1 MKTCL
6 KHLYKILLLVAIFM
20 MFPSLAF
27 AENDIYTDVKKS
39 ADELAEVLV
48 NDYKVSGVQYALISD
63 GKIVV
68 SGTSGIFHKANV
80 KTLDNKSIFGIGS
93 ISKMF
98 PATAIM
104 LLSDQGKLN
113 LDEPVATYLPE
124 FKMADKRYK
133 EITVRMLL
141 NHSSGIM
148 GSIYVNSGIYDYPTT
163 LNHDNFLKELAKQKL
178 KGAPGEFS
186 VYCNDGFT
194 LAELVVEKVSG
205 MSFSEFIKKNIT
217 EPLGMTNT
225 KTPQDD
231 FDRNRL
237 ARTFINEE
245 ETPIETLNMIGAG
258 GVYSTAED
266 LCRLGQAY
274 MNDPGYAAA
283 AKLLSQYAKT
293 KTMQK
298 EYLRSIGPE
307 QNEGLFGYG
316 LGWDSVDAYP
326 YSQYNIQALIKGGD
340 TGLYHG
346 SMIVLPEYNM
356 AFAAVLS
363 GGSSFYGQV
372 MGQTLLLK
380 TLLAE
385 NDITKIIPPRD
396 LQAPV
401 LSSMPLE
408 QTSYAGIYAN
418 NAMVMNVSVGTEGK
432 ITISALSHKDIPDE
446 VYLYTSEG
454 VFVNEDGSKKLTFV
468 NEANGRTYIQIKKI
482 FNLPNLGQT
491 VMTSYEYEKIEP
503 NIIDDVSQ
511 KAWDERNGTKYYIVN
526 EIPQS
531 QAYHK
536 LESSHFEITTNKE
549 LPGYAVQYKIVDSDT
564 AWQDVQIP
572 VMAGRD
578 LGTLE
583 ISNIDG
589 KEYLSNAGSIFIS
602 EKDMVDMYAGD
613 NAICTIQE
621 NGYARWYTISQND
634 AGKTMTV
641 NLPKNASFAVYDEES
656 CVYYST
662 VNGNQAVKL
671 PENGKVVYIGEAP
684 GDCFTITTK

>member
-1 MKTCL
+1 MKKL
-6 KHLYKILLLVAIFM
+6 KTPWFYVVVAIFM
-20 MFPSLAF
+20 IFPSIAF
-27 AENDIYTDVKKS
+27 GENDIYTDVKKS
-39 ADELAEVLV
+39 ANELAEVLV
-48 NDYKVSGVQYALISD
+48 NDYNVSGVQYALISD

-98 PATAIM
+98 PTTAIM

-124 FKMADKRYK
+124 FKMADERYK

-148 GSIYVNSGIYDYPTT
+148 GSLYVNSGMYDYPTT
-163 LNHDNFLKELAKQKL
+163 LNHDNFLKELAQQKL
-178 KGAPGEFS
+178 KGDPGEFS

-245 ETPIETLNMIGAG
+245 ETPIENLNMIGAG

-283 AKLLSQYAKT
+283 VKLLSQEAKT
-293 KTMQK
+293 RTMQK
-298 EYLRSIGPE
+298 EYLRGIGPE

-363 GGSSFYGQV
+363 GGSSFCGQV

-385 NDITKIIPPRD
+385 NDITKIIPPGD

-446 VYLYTSEG
+446 IYLYTSEG

-468 NEANGRTYIQIKKI
+468 NEANGKTYIQINQI

-491 VMTSYEYEKIEP
+491 IMTSYEYEKIEP

-572 VMAGRD
+572 LMSGRD
-578 LGTLE
+578 LGTLD

-602 EKDMVDMYAGD
+602 EKDMVNMYAGD

-641 NLPKNASFAVYDEES
+641 NLPENASFAVYDEES
-656 CVYYST
+656 CVYYSR
-662 VNGNQAVKL
+662 VNGNQPVKL

>member
-1 MKTCL
+1 MKKL
-6 KHLYKILLLVAIFM
+6 KTPWFYVVVAIFM
-20 MFPSLAF
+20 MFPSIAF
-27 AENDIYTDVKKS
+27 GENDIYTDVKKS
-39 ADELAEVLV
+39 ANELAEVLV
-48 NDYKVSGVQYALISD
+48 NDYNVSGVQYALISD

-68 SGTSGIFHKANV
+68 SGTSGIFHKGNV

-98 PATAIM
+98 PTTAIM

-124 FKMADKRYK
+124 FKMADERYK

-148 GSIYVNSGIYDYPTT
+148 GSLYVNSGMYDYPTT
-163 LNHDNFLKELAKQKL
+163 LNHDNFLKELAQQKL
-178 KGAPGEFS
+178 KGDPGEFS

-237 ARTFINEE
+237 ARTFKNEE

-274 MNDPGYAAA
+274 MNDPGHAAA
-283 AKLLSQYAKT
+283 AKLLSQEAKT
-293 KTMQK
+293 RTMQK
-298 EYLRSIGPE
+298 EYLRGIGPE

-363 GGSSFYGQV
+363 GGSSFCGQV

-385 NDITKIIPPRD
+385 NDITKIIPPGD

-446 VYLYTSEG
+446 IYLYTSEG

-531 QAYHK
+531 QSYHM
-536 LESSHFEITTNKE
+536 LEGLHLEITTNKE
-549 LPGYAVQYKIVDSDT
+549 LPGYAGQYKIVDSDT
-564 AWQDVQIP
+564 ALQDVQIP
-572 VMAGRD
+572 VMSGRD
-578 LGTLE
+578 LVTLE

-589 KEYLSNAGSIFIS
+589 KEYLSFAGSILIS
-602 EKDMVDMYAGD
+602 EKDMVDMYVGD

-641 NLPKNASFAVYDEES
+641 NLPENASFAVYDEES
-656 CVYYST
+656 CVYYSR
-662 VNGNQAVKL
+662 VNGNQPVKL

-684 GDCFTITTK
+684 GDCFTISTK

>member
-6 KHLYKILLLVAIFM
+6 KHLHKILLLVAIFM
-20 MFPSLAF
+20 MFPSIAF

-39 ADELAEVLV
+39 AVELAEVLV

-68 SGTSGIFHKANV
+68 SGTSGIFHKANI

-124 FKMADKRYK
+124 FKMADERYK

-148 GSIYVNSGIYDYPTT
+148 GSLYVNSGMYDYPTT

-178 KGAPGEFS
+178 KGDPGEFS

-237 ARTFINEE
+237 ARTFINEK

-326 YSQYNIQALIKGGD
+326 YSQYHIQALVKGGD

-385 NDITKIIPPRD
+385 NDITEIIPPRD

-446 VYLYTSEG
+446 IYLYASEG

-468 NEANGRTYIQIKKI
+468 NESNGKTYIQIKQF
-482 FNLPNLGQT
+482 FNLPNMGQT

-641 NLPKNASFAVYDEES
+641 NLPENASFAVYDEES

-662 VNGNQAVKL
+662 VNANQAVKL

>member
-48 NDYKVSGVQYALISD
+48 NDYNVSGVQYALISD

-80 KTLDNKSIFGIGS
+80 TTLDNKSIFGIGS

-113 LDEPVATYLPE
+113 LDEPVVTYLPE
-124 FKMADKRYK
+124 FKMADERYK

-163 LNHDNFLKELAKQKL
+163 LNHDNSLKELAKQKL
-178 KGAPGEFS
+178 KGDPGEFS

-237 ARTFINEE
+237 ARTFINKE
-245 ETPIETLNMIGAG
+245 ETPIETLNLIGAG

-274 MNDPGYAAA
+274 MNDPGYAPA
-283 AKLLSQYAKT
+283 AKLLSQDAKT

-298 EYLRSIGPE
+298 EYLRGIGPE

-385 NDITKIIPPRD
+385 NNITKIIPPRD

-446 VYLYTSEG
+446 IYLYTSEG

-468 NEANGRTYIQIKKI
+468 NESNGKTYIQIKQI
-482 FNLPNLGQT
+482 CNFPNLGQT

-531 QAYHK
+531 QVYHK

-549 LPGYAVQYKIVDSDT
+549 LPGYAVQYKLLILIQLGKMYKFLL
-564 AWQDVQIP
+564 WQV
-572 VMAGRD
+572 
-578 LGTLE
+578 
-583 ISNIDG
+583 
-589 KEYLSNAGSIFIS
+589 
-602 EKDMVDMYAGD
+602 
-613 NAICTIQE
+613 AI
-621 NGYARWYTISQND
+621 
-634 AGKTMTV
+634 
-641 NLPKNASFAVYDEES
+641 
-656 CVYYST
+656 
-662 VNGNQAVKL
+662 
-671 PENGKVVYIGEAP
+671 
-684 GDCFTITTK
+684 

>member
-1 MKTCL
+1 MKKL
-6 KHLYKILLLVAIFM
+6 KTPWFYVVVAIFM
-20 MFPSLAF
+20 IFPSIAF
-27 AENDIYTDVKKS
+27 GENDIYTDVKKS
-39 ADELAEVLV
+39 ANELAEVLV
-48 NDYKVSGVQYALISD
+48 NDYNVSGVQYALISD

-98 PATAIM
+98 PTTAIM

-124 FKMADKRYK
+124 FKMADERYK

-148 GSIYVNSGIYDYPTT
+148 GSLYVNSGMYDYPTT
-163 LNHDNFLKELAKQKL
+163 LNHDNFLKELAQQKL
-178 KGAPGEFS
+178 KGDPGEFS

-245 ETPIETLNMIGAG
+245 ETPIENLNMIGAG

-283 AKLLSQYAKT
+283 VKLLSQEAKT
-293 KTMQK
+293 RTMQK
-298 EYLRSIGPE
+298 EYLRGIGPE

-363 GGSSFYGQV
+363 GGSSFCGQV

-385 NDITKIIPPRD
+385 NDITKIIPPGD

-446 VYLYTSEG
+446 IYLYTSEG

-468 NEANGRTYIQIKKI
+468 NEANGKTYIQINQI

-491 VMTSYEYEKIEP
+491 IMTSYEYEKIEP

-572 VMAGRD
+572 LMSGRD
-578 LGTLE
+578 LGTLD

-602 EKDMVDMYAGD
+602 EKDMVNMYAGD

-641 NLPKNASFAVYDEES
+641 NLPENASFAVYDEES
-656 CVYYST
+656 CVYYSR
-662 VNGNQAVKL
+662 VNGNQPVKL

-684 GDCFTITTK
+684 GDCFTISTK